1 MQVTVHLDGAMG
13 KEFGKRWKLFAST
26 PAEVLSLI
34 EANTG
39 RLRNWIRSNVQKY
52 ANYRV
57 VAVFKNG
64 KKECLTK
71 DTFFNAH
78 EIESI
83 RFTPLVQ
90 GAGKVGMMIAGA
102 VLMVAAIWL
111 GPVSF
116 QLGLSLFMGGVS
128 QLLAP
133 KQKTGSTNTSHYFQG
148 VGKNQMQGD
157 PVPLIY
163 GRCKVGGVAISKRLT
178 VNSEKIDSGITGSKD
193 S

>member
-1 MQVTVHLDGAMG
+1 MQVAVHLDGAMG

-26 PAEVLSLI
+26 PAEVLALI

-39 RLRNWIRSNVQKY
+39 RLRNWIRKNMQKY

-57 VAVFKNG
+57 VAIFKNG
-64 KKECLTK
+64 KKECLNK

-90 GAGKVGMMIAGA
+90 GAGKVGMMVAGA

-111 GPVSF
+111 GPVAF
-116 QLGLSLFMGGVS
+116 QIGLSLFMGGVS

-133 KQKTGSTNTSHYFQG
+133 KQKTGSTNASHYFQG
-148 VGKNQMQGD
+148 VGKNQMQGN

-163 GRCKVGGVAISKRLT
+163 GRCKVEGISISKRLT
-178 VNSEKIDSGITGSKD
+178 VNSEKIGKDDTGSK
-193 S
+193 SN